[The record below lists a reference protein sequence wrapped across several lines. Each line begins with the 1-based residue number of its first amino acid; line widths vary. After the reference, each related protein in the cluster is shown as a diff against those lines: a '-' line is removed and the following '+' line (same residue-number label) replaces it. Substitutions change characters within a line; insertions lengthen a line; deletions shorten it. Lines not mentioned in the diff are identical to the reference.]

1 MGAYYKSI
9 LIPIIAV
16 IAIGIQLAT
25 GINLDAALQS
35 QIVDAI
41 VNVISVGAVV
51 YGIFKNYQKP
61 VE

>member
-16 IAIGIQLAT
+16 IAIGVKLAT
-25 GINLDAALQS
+25 GIDLDAALQS

-41 VNVISVGAVV
+41 VSVISVGAVV
-51 YGIFKNYQKP
+51 YGIFKNYQKS
-61 VE
+61 VD